1 MGMLQ
6 KYRNKLKGD
15 ERRRKR
21 KQVED
26 GEVETVKIKVKVPGV
41 GRTKKK

>member
-6 KYRNKLKGD
+6 KYRNKLKAD
-15 ERRRKR
+15 ERKVKR

-26 GEVETVKIKVKVPGV
+26 GEVETVKIRVKVPAV
-41 GRTKKK
+41 GGKKK